1 VRSYAEELELAREL
15 LEQGDRAHSLH
26 HCVAALVLE
35 PHRRE
40 WSATLRELLTSKELV
55 AKLEADTF
63 FGSRAALAVHQRE
76 TGHVGEAMQTISQV
90 ATAVPELGFHRWF
103 VSWLQATPPNVPVQA
118 VKRIL
123 MLVTTF
129 GVGRIRLLP
138 AELAAAEELV
148 PVAEYA
154 LRSISDSYVLWLSSA
169 TFRRAGRYDR
179 AIEAGAKAR
188 PGLPPDIGGT
198 ALALALRA
206 NGDFDLAC
214 DVFDEIYAKT
224 REPDFLH
231 EKKRVLADAGR
242 WEEALEI
249 AKTLEKTTELGSEN
263 LAEHGE
269 LRARLAAN
277 APPPDVPPFDLVCR
291 RANGHG
297 TLLPMVDATANGL
310 RNFAKKQSESSS
322 DPTSLGALIR
332 GDSATIA
339 ISGNEGASN
348 RLAQALMFAGVP
360 DPRLA
365 RYSIATGTALQSMSD
380 RSDQYSLWKLDGDV
394 VVQALPAPP
403 DAVLDWVERL
413 ALLEPDGTAAETI
426 VEPHADF
433 LDMWRESK
441 QLPRVAATARE
452 WVAAAIY
459 PRMPLFRVALGPD
472 WVYRWQVAALIGL
485 ARSESAW
492 SSTQR
497 RDAFLSLLDGA
508 IDWPLAAAI
517 RVVTEIALEEPDT
530 TSEIR
535 TRLITLSQKLDHV
548 PNSAIPATLLHALAA
563 LPYVS
568 EDHTNELRAK
578 LKSGAREG
586 ANDTEDPIDDDPDPQ
601 EPSSAPNRPWWQF
614 WKR

>member
-1 VRSYAEELELAREL
+1 M
-15 LEQGDRAHSLH
+15 
-26 HCVAALVLE
+26 ALVLE

-40 WSATLRELLTSKELV
+40 WSPTLRELLASKALV

-63 FGSRAALAVHQRE
+63 FGARAALAVHQRE
-76 TGHVGEAMQTISQV
+76 TGHVVDAMEMISQV
-90 ATAVPELGFHRWF
+90 AAVAPELGLHRWF
-103 VSWLQATPPNVPVQA
+103 VTWLQETMPSVPVHA
-118 VKRIL
+118 IKRIL

-138 AELAAAEELV
+138 AERAAAEELV

-154 LRSISDSYVLWLSSA
+154 LKAITDSYVLWLASA
-169 TFRRAGRYDR
+169 TFRRAGRYDL

-188 PGLPPDIGGT
+188 LGLPPDVGGT
-198 ALALALRA
+198 ALGLALRA
-206 NGDFDLAC
+206 NGEFDLAC
-214 DVFDEIYAKT
+214 NVFDEIYAKT

-242 WEEALEI
+242 WSEALEI
-249 AKTLEKTTELGSEN
+249 ANTLEQTTELHDEN
-263 LAEHGE
+263 VAEHAE
-269 LRARLAAN
+269 LRARLARN
-277 APPPDVPPFDLVCR
+277 APRPDEPPFDIVCR
-291 RANGHG
+291 RALGHG
-297 TLLPMVDATANGL
+297 RLLPMVDATANGL
-310 RNFAKKQSESSS
+310 RNFADKQRESSS
-322 DPTSLGALIR
+322 DPVALGRLIR
-332 GDSATIA
+332 GDSAAIA

-348 RLAQALMFAGVP
+348 RLTQAVMFAGAP

-365 RYSIATGTALQSMSD
+365 RYSIATGTALQSLSD
-380 RSDQYSLWKLDGDV
+380 RSDQYALWKLDGDV
-394 VVQALPAPP
+394 VVQALPAPS

-413 ALLEPDGTAAETI
+413 ALSEQDGSVPETLM
-426 VEPHADF
+426 EPHADF
-433 LDMWRESK
+433 LDMWRESM
-441 QLPRVAATARE
+441 QLPRVEATSRE
-452 WVAAAIY
+452 WVAAAIH
-459 PRMPLFRVALGPD
+459 PRMPLFRVAMGPD

-485 ARSESAW
+485 ARSDDGW

-517 RVVTEIALEEPDT
+517 RVVTEIALDEPDT

-535 TRLITLSQKLDHV
+535 SRLIALSKKLSHV

-563 LPYVS
+563 LPYVA

-578 LKSGAREG
+578 LEAGAPEAG
-586 ANDTEDPIDDDPDPQ
+586 DDP
-601 EPSSAPNRPWWQF
+601 EPGEEEAEAENRSSPTNRPWWQF